1 MYITAFKCQ
10 AEIFLAV
17 EHFVPVMGAN
27 VGYDAYRT
35 SNDSGLS
42 MAMGLFNMFTL

>member
-10 AEIFLAV
+10 SEVFLATA
-17 EHFVPVMGAN
+17 HYVPVIGAN
-27 VGYDAYRT
+27 VGYDAWRT